1 MSDKDDDV
9 FFTLDPDNLAEIFI
23 TAQQK
28 LAAGEITLERAN
40 WIGSNMPE
48 GWEFE
53 FEQEDDE

>member
-9 FFTLDPDNLAEIFI
+9 FFTLDPDNLAEIFA
-23 TAQQK
+23 TTHQK
-28 LAAGEITLERAN
+28 LIKGDITLEKAN

-53 FEQEDDE
+53 FEEED

>member
-1 MSDKDDDV
+1 MSNEDDDV
-9 FFTLDPDNLAEIFI
+9 FFTLDPDNLVEIFA

-40 WIGSNMPE
+40 WIGSNMPA

-53 FEQEDDE
+53 FEETDED